1 MFSSM
6 TVQGQACQEGLPGAG
21 EALAGLAR
29 FRQEL
34 YGCLWRR
41 PDALFELADAVLTA
55 PAAGTLPYLSLEPG
69 FRRGHGMV
77 YQALGKGRI
86 DEERLRDLLVGHRPR
101 GWPLVFAID
110 ASTYPRPSA
119 DTSPGRE
126 WHPHSCKGHHGRR
139 RGPRAGAGTGGA
151 ARREGRDGDAVVAG
165 WAFQWLAQLS
175 FAPGS
180 WTAPQDMTRVGVRDD
195 ATAKAAQMIIGHS
208 ARLRAD
214 GETGIPLYVHD
225 AGYDEAPLTW
235 DLREHLDEVQILV
248 RVRNDRVMYRDP
260 APEPPRRGRPRKH
273 SADRFE
279 CAGPATWGPPDQEL
293 SLDDGQYGHV
303 SVMSWGGLHPRP
315 YCRGRFA
322 GFWPSPVIRC
332 HLIRVTV
339 TRLPG
344 GRRKAPGPLW
354 LWWAGP
360 GIPDLDLCWR
370 AYLHRFRHR
379 ACVPVRQAWPG
390 LGQGRPPLPRASTAM
405 DLADHRRPHHAPPG
419 PASRGRPQAALG
431 TPPPARQAHPRPR
444 PQGFLPSGRTCRN
457 TRQATE
463 KHQARPR
470 TAQRPHQHPRHQV
483 PRHHE
488 GSLTPRQTLKRK
500 LRNVVYYALP
510 PRQGL
515 RSVAPRP
522 HKRQWR
528 ELREAESVCL
538 PAVLPGGWGAGEWR
552 GRRVR
557 AGAAAGR
564 AAGGASHMSDALA
577 DLWRKRPPQTRVKRA

>member
-29 FRQEL
+29 FRREL

-279 CAGPATWGPPDQEL
+279 CAGPPPGGLQTRSCPSTTGSTATSASCPGAACTPGRTAAAGSPGSGPPR
-293 SLDDGQYGHV
+293 SSAATSSG
-303 SVMSWGGLHPRP
+303 S
-315 YCRGRFA
+315 
-322 GFWPSPVIRC
+322 PSPGC
-332 HLIRVTV
+332 PAGGG
-339 TRLPG
+339 RLPG
-344 GRRKAPGPLW
+344 RCGCGGPARHPGPGPVLAR
-354 LWWAGP
+354 LPAPVSTSSMRTGSPSMAWAGT
-360 GIPDLDLCWR
+360 
-370 AYLHRFRHR
+370 
-379 ACVPVRQAWPG
+379 
-390 LGQGRPPLPRASTAM
+390 RPPSAT
-405 DLADHRRPHHAPPG
+405 PG
-419 PASRGRPQAALG
+419 KYSDG
-431 TPPPARQAHPRPR
+431 
-444 PQGFLPSGRTCRN
+444 
-457 TRQATE
+457 
-463 KHQARPR
+463 
-470 TAQRPHQHPRHQV
+470 
-483 PRHHE
+483 
-488 GSLTPRQTLKRK
+488 
-500 LRNVVYYALP
+500 
-510 PRQGL
+510 
-515 RSVAPRP
+515 
-522 HKRQWR
+522 
-528 ELREAESVCL
+528 
-538 PAVLPGGWGAGEWR
+538 PG
-552 GRRVR
+552 
-557 AGAAAGR
+557 
-564 AAGGASHMSDALA
+564 
-577 DLWRKRPPQTRVKRA
+577 